1 MKRILATFLLTIIAT
16 CLHVT
21 TGYAEENP
29 SILPFKME
37 SKIIEGNA
45 RAGEQLYVY
54 AKGEFH
60 LIKVDNQG
68 KFKLELSE
76 KVGESNVI
84 LYLKDK
90 WGYDSQ
96 EVIYQAS
103 DLTAPP
109 EVRTK
114 NTVTFIGL
122 TANNEFYLTTT
133 PGAVIYATYEGKV
146 YSGQDK
152 IFIPRGN
159 TNQIKAYAKGQDGV
173 KGETVTLLTTSNAK
187 IKIETYDY
195 QTNLLKG
202 RAWPYAV
209 LEFRNGAEY
218 MTLIEADQNGN
229 FEFSWSPSVEVI
241 QQENTISVEGLG
253 LPVSIN
259 SQKSIEP
266 FIPSKATP
274 FYMFMDVDRS
284 LVGVTFPNAQVQIDG
299 VTCTIS
305 DYAGH
310 FACTLPEK
318 NEPVRDI
325 SFRLNGEVVGSAFVE
340 SEARLEEFPF
350 ELDQP
355 VTSEHPVFSG
365 TTLPNRTFQLEYAWG
380 NLEIKSNEDGKFSVN
395 LPRKY
400 SGNFSLSIVS
410 SNKKLVFLKTW
421 VIEDARPLLK
431 PDMKIINEDLVLTN
445 HMPGFSKLYGEIVL
459 EHANGEIDIEKI
471 TFDNTYSFPEP
482 PTATVKNIQKGDH
495 YSLRI
500 FTGIDDREVR
510 FEGLLHPVEKAT
522 IDSFES
528 TDKALTGLAEPNS
541 TVELQA
547 WMLYL
552 RNIYGGERV
561 SFKGVADSEGK
572 VVLKSN
578 KAVGDGIIDF
588 SYPVFITVG
597 RKDTLDKVSYSH
609 MIIDD
614 SPAEITTGLIKDTD
628 YTFSLKA
635 NDRIKKLEIRYF
647 KNKTLV
653 KTSERELQIYS
664 SFGYLNIPYK
674 EDNEDSGERRF
685 IEDGITHF
693 LVRTTNGSGL
703 VSEWKEI
710 KVSRTKVP
718 TAVASEIYYGDR
730 TVEVKTSPNIVVK
743 MISSKEKI
751 SVTSD
756 ATGKAIFKLKYP
768 ITIQDNQVAFIIK
781 SEAGNEGY
789 VYKRPIGYPV
799 EDIQINETKDKMW
812 FVTKD
817 KYLKIKNYELKING
831 QKVELQTTSSN
842 PRSVFKLPKALK
854 MPVTVELT
862 LKNSNKTTKSYYK
875 KTIKTVYQNKKVSN
889 VITATKD
896 RMIQGVAQPYHEI
909 EFIDQDKMNLTSV
922 MLYENPKFKVK
933 SNRPLRIGQPLT
945 IVSKNPFG
953 QKIITQVK
961 IKDDVAPNVP
971 TVSKITTSSKYV
983 TGKTEKN
990 ARVLITY
997 KKKVY
1002 TTTADSKGVY
1012 RLKIQSWRY
1021 KEKVEIYAKDAADNR
1036 SKTISTTVQR

>member
-1 MKRILATFLLTIIAT
+1 MKRILFTILLTIISA
-16 CLHVT
+16 CIYVT
-21 TGYAEENP
+21 TGYAEEDP

-45 RAGEQLYVY
+45 KAGEQLYVY

-60 LIKVDNQG
+60 LIKADNQG

-96 EVIYQAS
+96 EVMYQAS
-103 DLTAPP
+103 DLVAAP
-109 EVRTK
+109 EIQTK
-114 NTVTFIGL
+114 NTVTYIGL

-146 YSGQDK
+146 YSGQDNV
-152 IFIPRGN
+152 FIPKG
-159 TNQIKAYAKGQDGV
+159 TTAQIKAYAKGQDGV
-173 KGETVTLLTTSNAK
+173 KGETLTLLTTSTAE

-195 QTNLLKG
+195 HTNLLKG

-209 LEFRNGAEY
+209 LEFRNGGEY
-218 MTLIEADQNGN
+218 IILIEADQNGN

-241 QQENTISVEGLG
+241 QQENTIAVEGLG

-259 SQKSIEP
+259 SKKSIGP
-266 FIPSKATP
+266 FKPSKEMP

-284 LVGVTFPNAQVQIDG
+284 LVGVTFPSTQVQIDG

-305 DYAGH
+305 DYAGR
-310 FACTLPEK
+310 FVCTLPEK
-318 NEPVRDI
+318 SEPIRDI
-325 SFRLNGEVVGSAFVE
+325 SFWLNGKVVGSAFVE
-340 SEARLEEFPF
+340 SEARLEKFPF
-350 ELDQP
+350 ELDQT

-365 TTLPNRTFQLEYAWG
+365 TTLPNRTFKLEYEWRSV
-380 NLEIKSNEDGKFSVN
+380 EIKSNEKGKFSVN

-400 SGNFSLSIVS
+400 NGNLSLSMVS

-421 VIEDARPLLK
+421 MIEDARPLLK

-445 HMPGFSKLYGEIVL
+445 HMPGFSKLYGEIVI

-471 TFDNTYSFPEP
+471 TFDTTYSFSETS
-482 PTATVKNIQKGDH
+482 TATVKNIQDGDH

-510 FEGLLHPVEKAT
+510 FEGLLRPVKKAK

-528 TDKALTGLAEPNS
+528 TDKVLTGSAEPNS
-541 TVELQA
+541 SVELEA
-547 WMLYL
+547 WVIG
-552 RNIYGGERV
+552 RGGKNRL
-561 SFKGVADSEGK
+561 SFKGVTNSEGK
-572 VVLKSN
+572 VVLKN
-578 KAVGDGIIDF
+578 TALTDGTIIDM
-588 SYPVFITVG
+588 SIPVRISIS
-597 RKDTLDKVSYSH
+597 RKDSLDRNSYNQ
-609 MIIDD
+609 MFIDE
-614 SPAEITTGLIKDTD
+614 SPADLTVSPIKNTD
-628 YTFSLKA
+628 YYVGVKA
-635 NDRIKKLEIRYF
+635 NDSLQKIEIEYY
-647 KNKTLV
+647 KNQTLV
-653 KTSERELQIYS
+653 NTSE
-664 SFGYLNIPYK
+664 K
-674 EDNEDSGERRF
+674 EAYGAAYVTISYDEPGNGGERMF
-685 IEDGITHF
+685 IKDGITHI
-693 LVRTTNGSGL
+693 LVRATNSSGL
-703 VSEWKEI
+703 LSDWKEV
-710 KVSRTKVP
+710 KVLSTKIP
-718 TAVASEIYYGDR
+718 TLTSNEIYYGDR
-730 TVEVKTSPNIVVK
+730 TIEVTTSPNTIVK
-743 MISSKEKI
+743 MKSDKE
-751 SVTSD
+751 TSTAKAD
-756 ATGKAIFKLKYP
+756 AKGKVIFRLKYP
-768 ITIQDNQVAFIIK
+768 ITIQDTQVAFIIK

-799 EDIQINETKDKMW
+799 EDIQMNETKDRIW

-817 KYLKIKNYELKING
+817 KHLKIKNYELKING
-831 QKVELQTTSSN
+831 QKVDLPTTSSN

-889 VITATKD
+889 IITATKD
-896 RMIQGVAQPYHEI
+896 RMIQGVAQSYHEI
-909 EFIDQDKMNLTSV
+909 EFIDQEKMNLTSV
-922 MLYENPKFKVK
+922 ILYENPKFKVK
-933 SNRPLRIGQPLT
+933 SNRPLRIGQLLT

-971 TVSKITTSSKYV
+971 TVSKVTSSSKYV

-990 ARVLITY
+990 ARVSITY

-1002 TTTADSKGVY
+1002 TTIADSKGVY
-1012 RLKIQSWRY
+1012 RLKIQAWSY
-1021 KEKVEIYAKDAADNR
+1021 KEKVEIYAKDASGNK
-1036 SKTISTTVQR
+1036 SQTISTTVQR

>member
-1 MKRILATFLLTIIAT
+1 MKRILAIFLLTIIAT

-21 TGYAEENP
+21 TGYAEEHP

-96 EVIYQAS
+96 EVMYQAI

-133 PGAVIYATYEGKV
+133 PGTVIYATYEGKV

-159 TNQIKAYAKGQDGV
+159 TTQIKAYAKGQDGV
-173 KGETVTLLTTSNAK
+173 KGETVTLLTTSNAE

-195 QTNLLKG
+195 HTNLLKG
-202 RAWPYAV
+202 HAWPYAV

-218 MTLIEADQNGN
+218 MTSIEADQNGN

-266 FIPSKATP
+266 FTPSKATP

-284 LVGVTFPNAQVQIDG
+284 LVGVTFPNVQVQIDG

-305 DYAGH
+305 DNAGY

-318 NEPVRDI
+318 NEPVRDV
-325 SFRLNGEVVGSAFVE
+325 SFRLNGEVVGSTFVE
-340 SEARLEEFPF
+340 SEARLEEFPLK
-350 ELDQP
+350 LDQP

-365 TTLPNRTFQLEYAWG
+365 TTLPNRTFKLEYGWG
-380 NLEIKSNEDGKFSVN
+380 GLEIKSNENGKFFVN

-400 SGNFSLSIVS
+400 RGNLSLSIVS

-421 VIEDARPLLK
+421 MIEDARPLLK

-471 TFDNTYSFPEP
+471 TFDNTYSFTETS
-482 PTATVKNIQKGDH
+482 TAIVKNIQEGDR

-500 FTGIDDREVR
+500 FTNTDDREVKI
-510 FEGLLHPVEKAT
+510 EGLLHPVKKAI

-528 TDKALTGLAEPNS
+528 TDKVLTGTVEPNS
-541 TVELQA
+541 TVELEA
-547 WMLYL
+547 WVIGRGWKNQL
-552 RNIYGGERV
+552 
-561 SFKGVADSEGK
+561 SFKGVANSEGK
-572 VVLKSN
+572 VVLKST
-578 KAVGDGIIDF
+578 GLTDGTIIDMSIPVRITISRKNSLDRN
-588 SYPVFITVG
+588 SYNQMFI
-597 RKDTLDKVSYSH
+597 DE
-609 MIIDD
+609 
-614 SPAEITTGLIKDTD
+614 SPADLTVSPIKNTD
-628 YTFSLKA
+628 YYVGMKA
-635 NDRIKKLEIRYF
+635 NDSLQKIEIEYY
-647 KNKTLV
+647 KNQTLV
-653 KTSERELQIYS
+653 NTSE
-664 SFGYLNIPYK
+664 K
-674 EDNEDSGERRF
+674 EAYGAAYVTISYDEPGNGGERMF
-685 IEDGITHF
+685 IKDGITHI
-693 LVRTTNGSGL
+693 LVRATNSSGL
-703 VSEWKEI
+703 VSDWKEV
-710 KVSRTKVP
+710 KVLSTKIP
-718 TAVASEIYYGDR
+718 TLTSNEIYYGDR
-730 TVEVKTSPNIVVK
+730 TVEVTTNPNTIVQMKSDKETSTAK
-743 MISSKEKI
+743 A
-751 SVTSD
+751 D
-756 ATGKAIFKLKYP
+756 AKGKAIIKLKYP
-768 ITIQDNQVAFIIK
+768 ITVRDNQVMFIVR

-789 VYKRPIGYPV
+789 IYKRPIGYPV

-817 KYLKIKNYELKING
+817 KRLKIKNYELKING

-842 PRSVFKLPKALK
+842 PRSVLKLPKALK

-922 MLYENPKFKVK
+922 ILYENPKFKVK
-933 SNRPLRIGQPLT
+933 SNRPLRIGQLLT
-945 IVSKNPFG
+945 MVSKNPFG

-971 TVSKITTSSKYV
+971 TVSKVTTSSKYV

-990 ARVLITY
+990 ARVSITY

-1002 TTTADSKGVY
+1002 TTIADSKGVY

-1021 KEKVEIYAKDAADNR
+1021 KEKVEIYAKDAAGNK
-1036 SKTISTTVQR
+1036 SQTISTTVQR